1 MIELLILYKLSKK
14 VLTMYGISKDILNS
28 FSVMTT
34 PSFGTIKPAL
44 TRLEKA
50 EFVKSQKTLSAGGRP
65 SVYYSITQTGL
76 KELNRLIL
84 AEVQDNP
91 VQFLTTARIRLSC
104 AEILNKEEQ
113 LNLFK
118 LLKLKSESIIIDIKN
133 ILQNENL
140 DFYKKMVMDNLLCEY
155 NNLNS
160 LLEGFER
167 ACKN

>member
-133 ILQNENL
+133 ILHNENL

>member
-133 ILQNENL
+133 LLHNENL

>member
-14 VLTMYGISKDILNS
+14 VLTMYGISRDILNS

-84 AEVQDNP
+84 AEVQENP

-104 AEILNKEEQ
+104 SEILNKEEQ

-133 ILQNENL
+133 ILHNENL

>member
-113 LNLFK
+113 LILFK

-133 ILQNENL
+133 ILHNENL

>member
-118 LLKLKSESIIIDIKN
+118 LLKL
-133 ILQNENL
+133 
-140 DFYKKMVMDNLLCEY
+140 
-155 NNLNS
+155 
-160 LLEGFER
+160 
-167 ACKN
+167 

>member
-133 ILQNENL
+133 ILHNKNL

>member
-76 KELNRLIL
+76 KELNRLML
-84 AEVQDNP
+84 SEVQDNP

-133 ILQNENL
+133 ILHNENL

>member
-104 AEILNKEEQ
+104 SEILNKEEQ

-133 ILQNENL
+133 ILHNENL

>member
-28 FSVMTT
+28 FSVITT

-50 EFVKSQKTLSAGGRP
+50 EFIKSQKTLSAGGRP

-76 KELNRLIL
+76 KELNRLL
-84 AEVQDNP
+84 LEEVQDNP

-133 ILQNENL
+133 ILHNENL

>member
-1 MIELLILYKLSKK
+1 
-14 VLTMYGISKDILNS
+14 
-28 FSVMTT
+28 MTT

-133 ILQNENL
+133 ILHNENL